1 MRRLDTLFARLFGV
15 FLLAIL
21 LGHVLAF
28 FWFHDGAGGRPP
40 SPPPMAEEAPF
51 TRPPPPDHIPQHE
64 PGIWRRIEWLLGG
77 PLMFQLGSLVI
88 AAWLGARLL
97 TRPLRQL
104 TETAEHLSRNLD
116 GPPIPVIGPWETR
129 EAARALNRMH
139 QHLLDQLQQR
149 GRMLTAISHDLRTP
163 LARVKLRIE
172 DIDDPRLHA
181 RLSQDV
187 DDMIELLEGTLRY
200 LREQHREER
209 PILCDVQALVEAMA
223 EDAAEEGAHVA
234 VEGSCRPLNIAPMA
248 LRSCLTNLLQNALRY
263 AGHAEIRL
271 IEQSEQLIIRI
282 VDQGPGIPTQYR
294 EAVFEPF
301 YRLEGSR
308 NRSSGGS
315 GLGLAIARE
324 AAAHMGGNLTL
335 EETLGGGLTCQ
346 IALPRHKCNNDLQSV
361 KRANSDGKI

>member
-21 LGHVLAF
+21 LGHLLAF
-28 FWFHDGAGGRPP
+28 FWFRHEFRDRPP
-40 SPPPMAEEAPF
+40 PRPPLAMREAPF
-51 TRPPPPDHIPQHE
+51 ERPPPPPERLPDKE
-64 PGIWRRIEWLLGG
+64 PNWWRRVEWLLGG
-77 PLMFQLGSLVI
+77 PLVFQLGSLVI

-104 TETAEHLSRNLD
+104 TQTAEQLSHNLD
-116 GPPIPVIGPWETR
+116 GSPIPVTGPWETR

-139 QHLLDQLQQR
+139 QHLLEQIQQR

-181 RLSQDV
+181 RVSQDV
-187 DDMIELLEGTLRY
+187 DDMIALLDGTLRY
-200 LREQHREER
+200 LREQHREEC
-209 PILCDVQALVEAMA
+209 PVLCDVQALVEAMA
-223 EDAAEEGAHVA
+223 EDAEEEGAQVS
-234 VEGSCRPLNIAPMA
+234 VEGTCVPLWVAPMA

-263 AGHAEIRL
+263 AGHAEIHLVERSDRL
-271 IEQSEQLIIRI
+271 VIRI
-282 VDQGPGIPTQYR
+282 VDHGPGIPAALH

-308 NRSSGGS
+308 NRSSGGT

-324 AAAHMGGNLTL
+324 AAAHMGGELSL
-335 EETLGGGLTCQ
+335 EETPGGGLTCQ
-346 IALPRHKCNNDLQSV
+346 VTMHRPPS
-361 KRANSDGKI
+361 

>member
-21 LGHVLAF
+21 LGHLLAF
-28 FWFHDGAGGRPP
+28 FWFRHGFGERPP
-40 SPPPMAEEAPF
+40 PPPPMAGEASF
-51 TRPPPPDHIPQHE
+51 DRPPPPEHFSDRE
-64 PGIWRRIEWLLGG
+64 PGVWRRLEWLLGG
-77 PLMFQLGSLVI
+77 PLIFQLGSLVC

-104 TETAEHLSRNLD
+104 TETAEHLSHNLD
-116 GPPIPVIGPWETR
+116 GPPIPVTGPRETR

-181 RLSQDV
+181 RVSQDV
-187 DDMIELLEGTLRY
+187 DDMIELLDGTLRY

-209 PILCDVQALVEAMA
+209 PLLCDVQALVEAMA
-223 EDAAEEGAHVA
+223 EDAAEEGGQVV
-234 VEGSCRPLNIAPMA
+234 VEGTCQPLRVAPMA
-248 LRSCLTNLLQNALRY
+248 LRSCLGNLLQNALRY
-263 AGHAEIRL
+263 AGHAEIHLAEQPERL
-271 IEQSEQLIIRI
+271 IISI
-282 VDQGPGIPTQYR
+282 VDHGQGIPVQYR

-308 NRSSGGS
+308 NRASGGT

-324 AAAHMGGNLTL
+324 AAAHMGGDLTL
-335 EETLGGGLTCQ
+335 GTTPGGGLTCQ
-346 IALPRHKCNNDLQSV
+346 VVLPRH
-361 KRANSDGKI
+361 